1 MKGSGWSMPLR
12 VIYAQAFISKEGT
25 RRLDRTVNVRKGLK
39 LFKAQRHNSRQQF
52 SVIYLA

>member
-1 MKGSGWSMPLR
+1 MPLR